1 MSTIRVIK
9 SDFIKFN
16 VSPKF
21 KAMAEKK
28 AKEYGMTVSELGR
41 MLFGAFVTGM
51 AKPSFDISPEFL
63 KMAEQAKQDYEEGK
77 TISFSSTDELFKY
90 LDSTK

>member
-1 MSTIRVIK
+1 MTTMQVTK

-28 AKEYGMTVSELGR
+28 AREHGMTISELGR

-51 AKPSFDISPEFL
+51 AKTSFDISPEFL
-63 KMAEQAKQDYEEGK
+63 ELVEKAKENHRKGLGTLVKTREGLE
-77 TISFSSTDELFKY
+77 SY
-90 LDSTK
+90 LATF

>member
-1 MSTIRVIK
+1 MNTIRITK

-21 KAMAEKK
+21 KAIAEKK
-28 AKEYGMTVSELGR
+28 AQEHGMTISELGR
-41 MLFGAFVTGM
+41 MLFGAFVAGM

-63 KMAEQAKQDYEEGK
+63 AMAEKAKQDYKDGK